1 MGRGVGWM
9 RIAGLVGDSD
19 DCEDDL
25 VKGLRDVRRYET
37 IKHYQTTSP
46 YRVVYNIY
54 IYMHIHSFIL
64 SLSREAS
71 VNEIIVQSSST
82 FVSLD
87 TGRSHCLVP
96 SRGRLGSVAKNPIK
110 TFPNISCHKNWV
122 LFQDL
127 WISRKQ
133 KRDSDSV
140 SGCMSEVWLLLAPA
154 VYLVGKNSAHII
166 NINPKVNN
174 ILTIVNRD
182 SSGIQICL

>member
-1 MGRGVGWM
+1 M
-9 RIAGLVGDSD
+9 RLSNI
-19 DCEDDL
+19 
-25 VKGLRDVRRYET
+25 
-37 IKHYQTTSP
+37 IKQLPLTEWF
-46 YRVVYNIY
+46 IY
-54 IYMHIHSFIL
+54 THSFIL

-71 VNEIIVQSSST
+71 VNETILQSSST

-110 TFPNISCHKNWV
+110 SFPNVSCNKNWV
-122 LFQDL
+122 LFVDL

-154 VYLVGKNSAHII
+154 VYLVGRNLAHII
-166 NINPKVNN
+166 NINPHLFVSKGKQHTYHCQSGQLWHPDLLVN
-174 ILTIVNRD
+174 L
-182 SSGIQICL
+182 S

>member
-1 MGRGVGWM
+1 MD
-9 RIAGLVGDSD
+9 GD
-19 DCEDDL
+19 C
-25 VKGLRDVRRYET
+25 RARRWFRWLWRWPCQGSTRRKE
-37 IKHYQTTSP
+37 IWDYQTLSNNFP
-46 YRVVYNIY
+46 LQSGY
-54 IYMHIHSFIL
+54 IYTHSFIL

-71 VNEIIVQSSST
+71 VNEIILQSSST

-110 TFPNISCHKNWV
+110 SFPNVSCNKNWV
-122 LFQDL
+122 LFVDL

-154 VYLVGKNSAHII
+154 VYLVGKNLAPII

>member
-1 MGRGVGWM
+1 MGGGVGWM
-9 RIAGLVGDSD
+9 GIAGLVGDSD

-25 VKGLRDVRRYET
+25 VKGIRDVRRYET
-37 IKHYQTTSP
+37 IKQYQTTSP
-46 YRVVYNIY
+46 YRVVYIY
-54 IYMHIHSFIL
+54 THSFIL
-64 SLSREAS
+64 SLSRETS
-71 VNEIIVQSSST
+71 VNDITLQSSST

-110 TFPNISCHKNWV
+110 SFPNIPCEKWV
-122 LFQDL
+122 LFVDL

-154 VYLVGKNSAHII
+154 VYLVGKNLAHII
-166 NINPKVNN
+166 NIKPKVNN
-174 ILTIVNRD
+174 ILTITIVNRD